1 MKKYVETFSLKVEKQ
16 KKRNNGTKMI
26 LWLQTPRDNI
36 FRHLNPTMLEYV
48 QITQYLI
55 KKLQLCI
62 WSSRF
67 SGYSIQTV
75 VILLLND
82 FQYNSGWEARL
93 GFSEKIKWLWCS
105 QDEYKSFFDF
115 IKNHS
120 EIPQDKVFNG
130 LKTLII
136 GFSMDL
142 FPGTIADAWNISCIT
157 SFFLNFSGFRIWSFE
172 ICSLTTWSHTSGSLC
187 WGKARMQNIRMS
199 FSCPC
204 LLYIFLKHL

>member
-36 FRHLNPTMLEYV
+36 FRHLNTTMLEYV
-48 QITQYLI
+48 QITEYLI

-82 FQYNSGWEARL
+82 FQYNG
-93 GFSEKIKWLWCS
+93 EK
-105 QDEYKSFFDF
+105 QDWDF
-115 IKNHS
+115 QKRS
-120 EIPQDKVFNG
+120 SDYGVPK
-130 LKTLII
+130 
-136 GFSMDL
+136 M
-142 FPGTIADAWNISCIT
+142 NISLFLTILKIT
-157 SFFLNFSGFRIWSFE
+157 VKFRRTK
-172 ICSLTTWSHTSGSLC
+172 SLMAW
-187 WGKARMQNIRMS
+187 
-199 FSCPC
+199 
-204 LLYIFLKHL
+204 KHLS